1 MTVFTYTV
9 SDWFTN
15 FWKLEDNKHFG
26 FIPLVEFPSPLECLA
41 SCSDPCFLLVVDY
54 TIWFLP
60 SPPEESML
68 VGFIGQIIIRID
80 GFPNYP
86 FIYFLIEDFNLVAKN
101 SVEHVSNPSR
111 VQLLGDVFQSDI
123 ELLQSYYV
131 LSGSL

>member
-1 MTVFTYTV
+1 
-9 SDWFTN
+9 
-15 FWKLEDNKHFG
+15 
-26 FIPLVEFPSPLECLA
+26 
-41 SCSDPCFLLVVDY
+41 
-54 TIWFLP
+54 
-60 SPPEESML
+60 ML